1 MYWKTTNVPQPDF
14 WIIYNGN
21 GDETLQRTD
30 MTWNAQIRTLR
41 TCVLN
46 LSSLAAEQTQLLQ
59 AWPCRQRDNNKTQF
73 KVHITP
79 SHHWMRH
86 DEGPAKCKT
95 SLSTTQYNQTYC
107 KTQRRIANINKV
119 TNHSIENTQLRTL
132 DVESSQLQNLFA
144 FHH

>member
-1 MYWKTTNVPQPDF
+1 LRLYWKTTNVPQPDF

-30 MTWNAQIRTLR
+30 MTWNAQIRTFR
-41 TCVLN
+41 TCICQVWLRN
-46 LSSLAAEQTQLLQ
+46 THNYFKHGLVGNGITTKPSSKFTLHLVIIEWGMTKGLQ
-59 AWPCRQRDNNKTQF
+59 SA
-73 KVHITP
+73 
-79 SHHWMRH
+79 
-86 DEGPAKCKT
+86 KT

-107 KTQRRIANINKV
+107 NTQRRIANINKV